1 MFTVQFEG
9 WGARIW
15 VKIEV
20 TLINKLYFAPSIL
33 ESNVIKVSKVWERQ
47 AQRYQTPIRVFTKK
61 TKDDTMV
68 TGRIENKHIINYS
81 EKLKKTGQFLSLKYK
96 AYT

>member
-1 MFTVQFEG
+1 MVHWCMVWYGEG
-9 WGARIW
+9 
-15 VKIEV
+15 
-20 TLINKLYFAPSIL
+20 
-33 ESNVIKVSKVWERQ
+33 Q

-96 AYT
+96 AYIAVTQYTLYIPTYGNVII